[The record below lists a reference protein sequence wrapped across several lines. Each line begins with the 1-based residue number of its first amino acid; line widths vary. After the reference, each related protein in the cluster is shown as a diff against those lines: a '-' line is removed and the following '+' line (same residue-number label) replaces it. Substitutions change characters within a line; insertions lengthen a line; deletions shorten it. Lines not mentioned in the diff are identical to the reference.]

1 MSNVSLTANILTS
14 KVITGNAD
22 RLQTYRIQDSDA
34 MMCPV
39 WNGQDLTGRQAGEYS
54 FYTKRAG
61 CNSAM
66 DRIVVENFLRP
77 SYTNFVTCNAA
88 GIAGYVYETPV
99 SNANNFQKTENLAAN
114 NQRLAVAQS
123 TGRFGYGSP
132 GNGPVLSSSV
142 RQELNGVLG
151 GPTMN
156 PIAPSAQA
164 YATVSQNQRYDAAG
178 SIAYNNYSLRNVNN
192 ASQGIINGVNW
203 SPKVEYPN
211 SSFLAVGP
219 SRSSTYVKESL
230 FKSCA

>member
-77 SYTNFVTCNAA
+77 SYTNFVTQNAA
-88 GIAGYVYETPV
+88 GIAGYVYETP
-99 SNANNFQKTENLAAN
+99 SGTNFQKAEDVAAT
-114 NQRLAVAQS
+114 NQRIAAGQS
-123 TGRFGYGSP
+123 TGRFGYGNPSNGPYLP
-132 GNGPVLSSSV
+132 GNV

-151 GPTMN
+151 NPTPN

-164 YATVSQNQRYDAAG
+164 FSMNAQQRRYDQSGAI
-178 SIAYNNYSLRNVNN
+178 SFNNFNVQNRMN
-192 ASQGIINGVNW
+192 APQRVLQGVNW
-203 SPKVEYPN
+203 SVNPN
-211 SSFLAVGP
+211 NSYFATGP
-219 SRSSTYVKESL
+219 SRMATYVNEQA
-230 FKSCA
+230 FKPCA

>member
-39 WNGQDLTGRQAGEYS
+39 WNGQDLAGRQAGEYS

-77 SYTNFVTCNAA
+77 SYTNFVTTNAA
-88 GIAGYVYETPV
+88 GIAGYVYDTP
-99 SNANNFQKTENLAAN
+99 AGNNFQRAENTGATNA
-114 NQRLAVAQS
+114 RLTAGQS
-123 TGRFGYGSP
+123 TGHFGYGSASAGP
-132 GNGPVLSSSV
+132 YLSGNV

-151 GPTMN
+151 STSPN
-156 PIAPSAQA
+156 PIAPSANAFASLSTQA
-164 YATVSQNQRYDAAG
+164 RYDQAG
-178 SIAYNNYSLRNVNN
+178 AIGYQVQSVKNIQN
-192 ASQGIINGVNW
+192 APQRTINGTQW
-203 SPKVEYPN
+203 SPNPN
-211 SSFLAVGP
+211 DSYFGVGP
-219 SRSSTYVKESL
+219 SRQSMYVRGQAT
-230 FKSCA
+230 KSCGM

>member
-39 WNGQDLTGRQAGEYS
+39 WNGQDLTGRQACEYS

-77 SYTNFVTCNAA
+77 TYTNFVTTNAA

-99 SNANNFQKTENLAAN
+99 GNNFQKSEEQAAR
-114 NQRLAVAQS
+114 NQRSAAGRS
-123 TGRFGYGSP
+123 TGHFGYGSAANGPYLP
-132 GNGPVLSSSV
+132 GNV

-151 GPTMN
+151 GPSQN

-164 YATVSQNQRYDAAG
+164 YALGSQQQRFNAAG
-178 SIAYNNYSLRNVNN
+178 SIAFKNYSVPNINNATQRVQGVNYSVDPNKSYFPSGASRSATYANESQFKSYNN
-192 ASQGIINGVNW
+192 
-203 SPKVEYPN
+203 
-211 SSFLAVGP
+211 
-219 SRSSTYVKESL
+219 
-230 FKSCA
+230 

>member
-77 SYTNFVTCNAA
+77 SYTNFVTTNAA
-88 GIAGYVYETPV
+88 GIAGYVYEAP
-99 SNANNFQKTENLAAN
+99 AGNNFQKAEDMAAS
-114 NQRLAVAQS
+114 NQRMAAGRS
-123 TGRFGYGSP
+123 TGHFGYGSP
-132 GNGPVLSSSV
+132 ANGPYLPTNMQ
-142 RQELNGVLG
+142 QELAGVVG
-151 GPTMN
+151 
-156 PIAPSAQA
+156 SAQG
-164 YATVSQNQRYDAAG
+164 YAIGAQQRHYTQAAATG
-178 SIAYNNYSLRNVNN
+178 FHLKNLTNTPQRVLHGVTWSPNPN
-192 ASQGIINGVNW
+192 ASYFG
-203 SPKVEYPN
+203 
-211 SSFLAVGP
+211 VGP
-219 SRSSTYVKESL
+219 SRSSSYVSEGLYKP
-230 FKSCA
+230 CA

>member
-77 SYTNFVTCNAA
+77 SYTNFVTQNAA
-88 GIAGYVYETPV
+88 GIGGYIYETPSKNNV
-99 SNANNFQKTENLAAN
+99 QYAEANASESQRVAAGK
-114 NQRLAVAQS
+114 S
-123 TGRFGYGSP
+123 TGHYGYGNPADGPYLP
-132 GNGPVLSSSV
+132 GDTA
-142 RQELNGVLG
+142 QELAGVLG
-151 GPTMN
+151 HRVNLPGTKTVT
-156 PIAPSAQA
+156 AQA
-164 YATVSQNQRYDAAG
+164 YAQ
-178 SIAYNNYSLRNVNN
+178 
-192 ASQGIINGVNW
+192 ASQKNRLNQANTTSFNIKNLRSNAPQKIEGGFNW
-203 SPKVEYPN
+203 NQDKNN
-211 SSFLAVGP
+211 SYFAEGG
-219 SRSSTYVKESL
+219 SRMASYAKESL
-230 FKSCA
+230 FKTCT

>member
-77 SYTNFVTCNAA
+77 SYTNFVTTNAA
-88 GIAGYVYETPV
+88 GIAGYVYESPPPR
-99 SNANNFQKTENLAAN
+99 NFQQAENLAAN
-114 NQRLAVAQS
+114 NQRLAAGNS
-123 TGRFGYGSP
+123 TGHFGYGNPSSGP
-132 GNGPVLSSSV
+132 YNSGNI

-151 GPTMN
+151 VSSPN

-164 YATVSQNQRYDAAG
+164 FAANATQRRYDQSGAI
-178 SIAYNNYSLRNVNN
+178 SYRNYNVRNMTN
-192 ASQGIINGVNW
+192 APQGITHGTTW
-203 SPKVEYPN
+203 MTQPN
-211 SSFLAVGP
+211 DSYFATGP
-219 SRSSTYVKESL
+219 SRSSTYANESL
-230 FKSCA
+230 FKSCS

>member
-77 SYTNFVTCNAA
+77 SYTNFVTTNAA
-88 GIAGYVYETPV
+88 GIAGYVYDSP
-99 SNANNFQKTENLAAN
+99 APNNFQKSEEMAAN
-114 NQRLAVAQS
+114 NQRISAGQS
-123 TGRFGYGSP
+123 TGHFGYGSP
-132 GNGPVLSSSV
+132 ASGPYLAGNI

-151 GPTMN
+151 GPSQN

-164 YATVSQNQRYDAAG
+164 YAMRAQQQRYDQAG
-178 SIAYNNYSLRNVNN
+178 AIAYQNYSVPNMVN
-192 ASQGIINGVNW
+192 APQRVLHGTSWSVN
-203 SPKVEYPN
+203 PN
-211 SSFLAVGP
+211 NSYFPAGDGQ
-219 SRSSTYVKESL
+219 SRSASYVNEGAFRPCS
-230 FKSCA
+230 S